1 MKAEDNQQDRN
12 SDNGYGTH
20 STVSCRDEVC
30 RITVCLVGGTAMRTG
45 TSEPRDR
52 ASWTLAASVHQADI
66 DHGTWS
72 SRRATR
78 TRTRL
83 WTAPRNPSLAAV
95 RCDRMV
101 ILCGRCQHRNRR
113 HGRQRP
119 QHRRPR
125 SDPDGPLSTRTRP
138 ARGAL
143 APPHGLH
150 QPGHPVSPRCGPRA
164 PGCGGRASPGRRQP
178 RSSDRRNA
186 VTRRTAPAA
195 AGHVGLTLQVRRH
208 RADGRP
214 HHSSP
219 TVSTYRNGTSGMR
232 AKTAHISFQPRG
244 MSVRVA
250 RSIHIRTT
258 ASGWRKQISSSLL
271 HDLEP
276 TSAGTDP
283 VTASVPSVRAPCGA

>member
-1 MKAEDNQQDRN
+1 MPRRGM
-12 SDNGYGTH
+12 SDH
-20 STVSCRDEVC
+20 RVS
-30 RITVCLVGGTAMRTG
+30 GG
-45 TSEPRDR
+45 RDR
-52 ASWTLAASVHQADI
+52 YEDWNVRAARQGIVDARGVGPSGGYRSRYVVESPGNAHAYPPMD
-66 DHGTWS
+66 GT
-72 SRRATR
+72 T
-78 TRTRL
+78 
-83 WTAPRNPSLAAV
+83 NPSLPAV

-125 SDPDGPLSTRTRP
+125 SDPDGPMSTRTRP

-276 TSAGTDP
+276 TSAGMGP